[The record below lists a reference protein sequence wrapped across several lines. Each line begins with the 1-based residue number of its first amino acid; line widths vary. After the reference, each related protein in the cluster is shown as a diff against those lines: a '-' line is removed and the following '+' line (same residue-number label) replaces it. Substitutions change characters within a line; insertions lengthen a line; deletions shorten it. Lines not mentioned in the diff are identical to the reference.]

1 MDIPG
6 EGVRGVI
13 DLCLERVNSLGLQSE
28 VLMRQPLRL
37 LPHVPLAQADLHAVD
52 LGAET
57 WDHERISDTPLPKGY
72 LS

>member
-1 MDIPG
+1 M
-6 EGVRGVI
+6 RS
-13 DLCLERVNSLGLQSE
+13 LSRACQSVNSLGLQPE

-37 LPHVPLAQADLHAVD
+37 LPHIPLAQADLHAVD